1 MRKSNDL
8 LSSLSPAEL
17 KLFLQSRP
25 GFRREGRI
33 WSECGRRAWA
43 EQNQEKDGESQ
54 LDPVHWRWQRVG
66 VEGSV
71 SVAPSWLVTSQLVSF
86 RNWLNKMDI
95 SDHMFCGQIIA
106 GASVPDQE
114 KRGAASHNPST
125 PAGFERHQDR
135 EPWSRRRPA
144 ADHRG
149 QPHETMNA
157 HRFTKM

>member
-8 LSSLSPAEL
+8 LSLFSPAEL

-25 GFRREGRI
+25 GFRRKGRI

-54 LDPVHWRWQRVG
+54 LDPVQWRRQRVG

-71 SVAPSWLVTSQLVSF
+71 SVAPSWPVTSQLLSF
-86 RNWLNKMDI
+86 RNWLNKMYI
-95 SDHMFCGQIIA
+95 SDHMFRGQIVA
-106 GASVPDQE
+106 GASASDQE
-114 KRGAASHNPST
+114 QRGAASHNHST
-125 PAGFERHQDR
+125 PAGFERHQDG
-135 EPWSRRRPA
+135 EPRSGRRPA

-157 HRFTKM
+157 HRSTKM